1 MMKKRMKYFLFIVI
15 VCIIGIF
22 SIISCSKKRAESY
35 FNKGFESLC
44 EDDMEKAIVSFTEA
58 IRLNIYLDEAYYWRG
73 FTYYLQSKYDEA
85 IFDFNLAILLNP
97 DNYES
102 LRWCG
107 MAHYSKEEY
116 DEAIELFYQAL
127 QLNPDDY
134 ESLRWCGMAHYS
146 KEYYYGAI
154 LNFDKA
160 LQLNPDDYD
169 IQKWRSMAYYGT
181 KKYNIA
187 IKDLEAILPFYSNR
201 SEIEDLISEIRAE
214 ELFDLG
220 MYYAQGIKTYSSV
233 DNTAQ
238 EIQEM
243 IAAFLL
249 SGNLDMLI
257 FSEDKEKGF
266 PGDLDIAIKYWE
278 ETLNVNPNHVS
289 AKNNLEK
296 ARNQRGY

>member
-97 DNYES
+97 DN
-102 LRWCG
+102 
-107 MAHYSKEEY
+107 
-116 DEAIELFYQAL
+116 
-127 QLNPDDY
+127 Y